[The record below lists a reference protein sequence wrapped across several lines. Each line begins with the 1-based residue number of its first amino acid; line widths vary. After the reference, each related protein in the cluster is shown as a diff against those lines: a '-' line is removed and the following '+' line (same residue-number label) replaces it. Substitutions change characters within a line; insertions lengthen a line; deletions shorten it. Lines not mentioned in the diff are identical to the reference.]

1 MKTPDQFHLGR
12 YFAGRKFYA
21 GAIALSLATIVL
33 PACTQPEATTEEP
46 TDVTTDVSPEEP
58 AEIAEETN
66 IQIGEL
72 TGNVEEYLGQTVSV
86 RGEADD
92 PIGEVAFVLQD
103 NQLFGGEEVVVFNA
117 SGTPFLLPEGEITE
131 RVQVTGEVRQLVIAD
146 FERDYGLDL
155 DPDLYVD
162 YEDRPAIVAE
172 SIAFAPDPEEVSEN
186 PEAYYG
192 QVIAVSGEV
201 GEQIDLNTFTIQEEQ
216 LFGGEEV
223 LVVGVEPTPALEE
236 EEEVV
241 VTGTLRPYITADF
254 EQDYDLTWDL
264 DVQRQIEAEYT
275 EEPVLVA
282 EEVYPSAQ

>member
-1 MKTPDQFHLGR
+1 MKTPDQFRLGR
-12 YFAGRKFYA
+12 YFASRKFYA

-46 TDVTTDVSPEEP
+46 TDVTTDISPEES
-58 AEIAEETN
+58 AEIAEEAN

-103 NQLFGGEEVVVFNA
+103 DQLFGGEEVVVFNA

-155 DPDLYVD
+155 DPNLYVD

-254 EQDYDLTWDL
+254 ERDYDLTWDL

>member
-1 MKTPDQFHLGR
+1 MKSPNQSHLGR
-12 YFAGRKFYA
+12 YFAGRKLYA
-21 GAIALSLATIVL
+21 GAIALALTTLIL
-33 PACTQPEATTEEP
+33 PACTQPEATEEP

-58 AEIAEETN
+58 AEIAEESN
-66 IQIGEL
+66 VQVGEL
-72 TGNVEEYLGQTVSV
+72 TGNVEEYLGRTVSV

-103 NQLFGGEEVVVFNA
+103 DQLFGGEEVVVFNA
-117 SGTPFLLPEGEITE
+117 SGTPFLLPEGEITDE
-131 RVQVTGEVRQLVIAD
+131 VQVTGEVRQLVIAD
-146 FERDYGLDL
+146 FEQEYGLDL
-155 DPDLYVD
+155 DPDLYVE

-216 LFGGEEV
+216 LFGGEQV
-223 LVVGVEPTPALEE
+223 LVVGVEPTPALED

-241 VTGTLRPYITADF
+241 VTGTLRPYVSADF
-254 EQDYDLTWDL
+254 ERDYDLTWDL